1 MKVSFERDTLSTA
14 GRAAEVTGLAA
25 IIGGNLFARAGMHP
39 ALREVS
45 DPAER
50 GKVVNA
56 AWRRYGT
63 IESLS
68 LVALITGWAVSRPG
82 EADRRSLSERERM
95 LGTAKDAAVATV
107 ALTGVAAGIQ
117 GMRFSGMEP
126 EGAVPLEDGSKA
138 GENASLNESRAK
150 RRLNLLGAVHL
161 ASALT
166 LVGVNAALAQ
176 AGATQ
181 DAGRRR
187 CRFCSRSIPRRQR

>member
-1 MKVSFERDTLSTA
+1 MRRKSS
-14 GRAAEVTGLAA
+14 GLAA
-25 IIGGNLFARAGMHP
+25 ILGGNLFARAGMHP
-39 ALREVS
+39 ALRGVS

-68 LVALITGWAVSRPG
+68 LAALIAGWAGSRPG
-82 EADRRSLSERERM
+82 EADRRSLSERERT
-95 LGTAKDAAVATV
+95 LALAKDAAVTAV

-126 EGAVPLEDGSKA
+126 EGAVPLDDGSKA
-138 GENASLNESRAK
+138 GESASPNESRAK

-166 LVGVNAALAQ
+166 LVGVNAGLAQ
-176 AGATQ
+176 ARATQ
-181 DAGRRR
+181 DTGRRR
-187 CRFCSRSIPRRQR
+187 CSFCSRSTPRRRR

>member
-1 MKVSFERDTLSTA
+1 MSFERHTISTA
-14 GRAAEVTGLAA
+14 GQAAEVIGLAA
-25 IIGGNLFARAGMHP
+25 ILGGNLFARAGMHP

-68 LVALITGWAVSRPG
+68 LAALIAGWAGSRPG
-82 EADRRSLSERERM
+82 EADRRSLSERERT
-95 LGTAKDAAVATV
+95 LGLAKDAAVAAV

-117 GMRFSGMEP
+117 GIRFSGMEP

-138 GENASLNESRAK
+138 GESASPNESRAK

-181 DAGRRR
+181 DTGRRR
-187 CRFCSRSIPRRQR
+187 CSFCSRSTPRRRR

>member
-1 MKVSFERDTLSTA
+1 VSFERDTLSTA
-14 GRAAEVTGLAA
+14 GRAAEVIGLAA

-68 LVALITGWAVSRPG
+68 LAVLIAGWAGSRSG
-82 EADRRSLSERERM
+82 EADRRSLSERERT
-95 LGTAKDAAVATV
+95 LGLAKDAAVAAV

-117 GMRFSGMEP
+117 GIRFSGMEP

-138 GENASLNESRAK
+138 GDSASPNESRAK

-176 AGATQ
+176 AAATQ
-181 DAGRRR
+181 DTGRRR
-187 CRFCSRSIPRRQR
+187 CSFCSRSTPRRRR

>member
-1 MKVSFERDTLSTA
+1 MSFERDTISTA
-14 GRAAEVTGLAA
+14 GHAAEVIGLAA
-25 IIGGNLFARAGMHP
+25 ILGGNLFARAGMHP

-68 LVALITGWAVSRPG
+68 LAALITGWAGSRPG
-82 EADRRSLSERERM
+82 EADRRSLSERDRV
-95 LGTAKDAAVATV
+95 LGMAKDAAVAAV
-107 ALTGVAAGIQ
+107 ALTGLAAGIQ

-126 EGAVPLEDGSKA
+126 KGAVPLEDGSKA
-138 GENASLNESRAK
+138 GEDASLKESRAK

-166 LVGVNAALAQ
+166 LVGVNAALGQ
-176 AGATQ
+176 AGARHDTR
-181 DAGRRR
+181 RRR
-187 CRFCSRSIPRRQR
+187 CRFV

>member
-1 MKVSFERDTLSTA
+1 LKVSFERDTISTA
-14 GRAAEVTGLAA
+14 GRVAEAIGLAA

-45 DPAER
+45 DPGER

-56 AWRRYGT
+56 AWRRYGP

-68 LVALITGWAVSRPG
+68 LAALISGWAGSRLG
-82 EADRRSLSERERM
+82 EADRRSLPERERR
-95 LGTAKDAAVATV
+95 LGMARDVAVAAV

-138 GENASLNESRAK
+138 GAGASLNESRAK

-166 LVGVNAALAQ
+166 LAGVNAALGQ
-176 AGATQ
+176 TGATQ
-181 DAGRRR
+181 SAGRRR
-187 CRFCSRSIPRRQR
+187 CRCCCR